1 MPLVALLNTSNDF
14 YSREEEEGYMIFI
27 QSDRKK
33 GDNEFKRDK
42 SVRNKISEAHL
53 VIISIKIK
61 IIDILHR
68 VMDMQNDIRLA
79 RMLSEFAK

>member
-1 MPLVALLNTSNDF
+1 
-14 YSREEEEGYMIFI
+14 MIFV

-33 GDNEFKRDK
+33 GENEFKKDK
-42 SVRNKISEAHL
+42 SLRNKISEAHL

>member
-27 QSDRKK
+27 KSDRKK

-42 SVRNKISEAHL
+42 SVRNKISEAH
-53 VIISIKIK
+53 
-61 IIDILHR
+61 
-68 VMDMQNDIRLA
+68 
-79 RMLSEFAK
+79 